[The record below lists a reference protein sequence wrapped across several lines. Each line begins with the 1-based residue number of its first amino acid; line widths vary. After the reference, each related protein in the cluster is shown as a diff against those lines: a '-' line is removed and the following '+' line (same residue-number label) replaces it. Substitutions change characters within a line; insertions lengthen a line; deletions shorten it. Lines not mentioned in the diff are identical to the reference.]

1 MTLAVQEKH
10 VARPVVQL
18 TQHDS
23 EALWKLSKNVVSLLD
38 RSRSSDLSELLRE
51 VPGRLRT
58 ALTDFR
64 EGTSSSGYLL
74 VKGVATGE
82 LPDTPLAYGTQALVG
97 HATNG
102 TLALVADVLGSLIG
116 YADEKNGDL
125 FHDVHPVRGEEERM
139 ENSGS
144 IAFDFHTENV
154 HHPLRPD
161 FLGLLS
167 LRQGHEG
174 TTATRVASIRHA
186 VAHLSEA
193 ETDMLRRLRF
203 RSQFPTSF
211 TRGAAGERPTTAEH
225 RVLFGNPGREFLRFD
240 SFNTEPAGV
249 EAEQAMESLVEALEA
264 VCVEVVL
271 EPGDLML
278 VNNHIAAHGRSAF
291 TPRYDGRDRWL
302 RRFYSH
308 RAVPGWARLMM
319 PSERVLPA
327 TADIQGVF

>member
-1 MTLAVQEKH
+1 MALAVQEKH
-10 VARPVVQL
+10 VTRPVVQL
-18 TQHDS
+18 TPAES
-23 EALWKLSKNVVSLLD
+23 KALWELSENVVSLLD
-38 RSRSSDLSELLRE
+38 RSCSFDLSELLPD
-51 VPGRLRT
+51 VPGQVRS
-58 ALTDFR
+58 ALVDFR

-74 VKGVATGE
+74 VKGVLTGD
-82 LPDTPLAYGTQALVG
+82 LPDTPQAYGTRALVG

-116 YADEKNGDL
+116 YGDEKNGDL
-125 FHDVHPVRGEEERM
+125 FHDVHPVRGEEDRM

-144 IAFDFHTENV
+144 VAFDFHTENV

-174 TTATRVASIRHA
+174 TTATRVASVRHA
-186 VAHLSEA
+186 VAHLSAA
-193 ETDMLRRLRF
+193 ETAVLRRLRF
-203 RSQFPTSF
+203 RSLFPTSF
-211 TRGAAGERPTTAEH
+211 TRGACGERPMTGEH

-240 SFNTEPAGV
+240 SFNTKPVGF
-249 EAEQAMESLVEALEA
+249 EAEQALDALAEALEA